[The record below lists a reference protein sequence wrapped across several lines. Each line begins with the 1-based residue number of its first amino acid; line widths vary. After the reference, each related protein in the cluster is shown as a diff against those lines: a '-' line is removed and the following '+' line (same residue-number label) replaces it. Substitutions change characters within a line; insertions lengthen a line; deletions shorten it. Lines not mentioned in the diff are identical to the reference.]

1 MLWDTAHL
9 MQSHFAAGG
18 AECQRAEICIGVTRK
33 CCLAPRN
40 SLCHALNPDR
50 VGLGDCSGDLHTLP
64 GRGRLAE
71 RPLKL

>member
-9 MQSHFAAGG
+9 MQSHIAAGG
-18 AECQRAEICIGVTRK
+18 VECQSAGICIGVTRK

-50 VGLGDCSGDLHTLP
+50 AGLGDLHILP
-64 GRGRLAE
+64 GRGRLAD